1 MRIFS
6 VYCDI
11 FLFLTVWVT
20 ETLYLN
26 RYHIRRR
33 MNYAILLFQ
42 MLLLMYLAN
51 LASLNWSDIWGKT
64 TNSNQ

>member
-1 MRIFS
+1 
-6 VYCDI
+6 
-11 FLFLTVWVT
+11 
-20 ETLYLN
+20 
-26 RYHIRRR
+26 